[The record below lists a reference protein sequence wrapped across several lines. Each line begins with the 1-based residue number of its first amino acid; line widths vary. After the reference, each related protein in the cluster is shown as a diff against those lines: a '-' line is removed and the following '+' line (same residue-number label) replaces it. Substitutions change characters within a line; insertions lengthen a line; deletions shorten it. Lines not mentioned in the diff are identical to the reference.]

1 MFKNMKLGTK
11 IVSGFI
17 VILVLLLGVAFF
29 GYSGLTGVVDRVEKA
44 DGANS
49 LAKMILEIRE
59 QEKNYIIRGQKEYA
73 AKVDDILIGLYKQ
86 AEATKSKFKEQVNR
100 DQMDAITNNA
110 RQYQAAFKTYAD
122 LTDQK
127 TAKMGEMRSKAGE
140 TLKLIEEVR
149 TSQKEQ
155 LAALQKTNAEAIEDK
170 QTKAD
175 DANKLIRL
183 IFEAKAFRV
192 QMMYDENPQIL
203 SEWKSINQQIYDL
216 TNLLKARFKNEKN
229 IAETE
234 QILTDYKKYEEA
246 VLQYLNTRNDSDKQ
260 EMALRASNAVKIIE
274 DLRDQQKSQLA
285 KLQAEGEAT
294 LGAKIALADDGNQL
308 IKQFLEAR
316 KNEKEYII
324 SRGEQKWKDS
334 VNEEMAKMLALAAD
348 MNGRF
353 HDKANIDRMNKTIEA
368 VKAYTA
374 YFDQFAELM
383 ARQSE
388 GDKVMVANARG
399 VQKVSGEA
407 RADQKAKMESQ
418 IVSANSMVGI
428 VSLGA
433 VLLGLALAIFI
444 TRSITKPVNRII
456 DGLNDGSD
464 QVASASTQV
473 SSSSQSLAEGA
484 SEQAAA
490 LEETTSSMEEMG
502 SMTRA
507 NAENAGQADGLMHEA
522 SSVIEEATK
531 SMNEMARSMEQI
543 AQSGNEISK
552 IVKSI
557 DEISF
562 QTNLLALNAA
572 VEAARAGEAGAGF
585 AVVADE
591 VRALAMRAAEAA
603 KNTQSLVED
612 TVNRITQ
619 GSQLVEQTQAGFEGI
634 TNATQKVAGLVGEIA
649 ASSQEQAQG
658 IDQVNKAMVQMDQV
672 TQQVAA
678 SAEESASASEELNA
692 QAVQM
697 KDMVGELVALV
708 GGAKGQAQARN
719 YNQKTKGPKKQFS
732 KKRPALPQPG
742 LSAREINPEEA
753 IPFDEDDLGEF

>member
-1 MFKNMKLGTK
+1 MFKNMTLGTK

-73 AKVDDILIGLYKQ
+73 AKIDDILIGLYKQ
-86 AEATKSKFKEQVNR
+86 AEATKSKFKERVNR

-260 EMALRASNAVKIIE
+260 EMALRASNVVKIIE
-274 DLRDQQKSQLA
+274 DLRGQQKSQLA

-334 VNEEMAKMLALAAD
+334 VDEEMAKMLALAAD

-634 TNATQKVAGLVGEIA
+634 TNSAQKVAGLVGEIA

-719 YNQKTKGPKKQFS
+719 YGQKTKSPKKQFS

-742 LSAREINPEEA
+742 LAAREINPEEA